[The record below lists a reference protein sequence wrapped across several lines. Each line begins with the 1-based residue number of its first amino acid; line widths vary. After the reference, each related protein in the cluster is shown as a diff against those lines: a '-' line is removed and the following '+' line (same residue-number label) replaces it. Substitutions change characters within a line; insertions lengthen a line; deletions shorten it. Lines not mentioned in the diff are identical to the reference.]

1 MLLLY
6 NSTRLFYLIFGVAA
20 AAAVERE
27 IDFAARRASSE
38 VSKSGEPKKP

>member
-1 MLLLY
+1 MFLLY
-6 NSTRLFYLIFGVAA
+6 NSKRLFYLISGVAA

-38 VSKSGEPKKP
+38 VSKSGKPKKP

>member
-20 AAAVERE
+20 AAVDRE